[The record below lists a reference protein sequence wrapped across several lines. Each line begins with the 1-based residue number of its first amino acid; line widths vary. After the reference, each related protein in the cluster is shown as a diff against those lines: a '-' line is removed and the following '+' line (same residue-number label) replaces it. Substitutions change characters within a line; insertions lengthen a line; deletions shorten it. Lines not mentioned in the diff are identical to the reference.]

1 MGRFFNP
8 SRVRLVYISYVSL
21 QSSFMSSEKNI
32 ASKHTLFHFLTSY
45 YLIIHA
51 NSLCAIF
58 PDEDVRMS
66 TRSAS
71 RLRDEEEKK
80 KEEEDDDDMEVEDED
95 IYGTNDDK

>member
-1 MGRFFNP
+1 M
-8 SRVRLVYISYVSL
+8 
-21 QSSFMSSEKNI
+21 
-32 ASKHTLFHFLTSY
+32 
-45 YLIIHA
+45 
-51 NSLCAIF
+51 
-58 PDEDVRMS
+58 RMS